1 MKKNQSILKQVI
13 HGSEIHVQSFS
24 AAPLIEIVGCGR
36 VLIENH
42 ISIASYDT
50 QQIYIRVK
58 YGMVLI
64 QGDTLKLAYMSKE
77 KLVVTGKIGSIHL
90 LSNSSL

>member
-13 HGSEIHVQSFS
+13 HGSEIRVQSFK
-24 AAPLIEIVGCGR
+24 AAPLIEIIGYGR

-42 ISIASYDT
+42 ISIASYDM

-58 YGMVLI
+58 YGMILV
-64 QGDTLKLAYMSKE
+64 QGDSLKLAYMSKE
-77 KLVVTGKIGSIHL
+77 KLVITGKIGSIHL
-90 LSNSSL
+90 LNNSSL

>member
-13 HGSEIHVQSFS
+13 HGSEIRAQSFS
-24 AAPLIEIVGCGR
+24 TTPLIEIMGYGR

-42 ISIASYDT
+42 ISISSYDM

-58 YGMVLI
+58 YGMVLV
-64 QGDTLKLAYMSKE
+64 QGDALNLAYMSKE
-77 KLVVTGKIGSIHL
+77 KLVITGKIGSIHL
-90 LSNSSL
+90 LNNSSL